1 MKKIGIYK
9 LCIVFLCIVALAGYF
24 LPAMHINFS
33 ILTIERSASL
43 SLRTAFDNAASPLGD
58 FDLAGTDFSSL
69 FDDSGIME
77 AVRNRVVISVVS
89 YFGALI
95 CLLAVLIFAVL
106 GRFKVAR
113 VALLVAALALHI
125 MAGRVV
131 LTVPELANAAL
142 VTAVEN
148 LLGFFAMFINV
159 SDAIGVALGGGYW
172 VTLVVLA
179 GLVLVEAAAQIRKTI
194 SLVLYIF

>member
-1 MKKIGIYK
+1 
-9 LCIVFLCIVALAGYF
+9 
-24 LPAMHINFS
+24 
-33 ILTIERSASL
+33 
-43 SLRTAFDNAASPLGD
+43 
-58 FDLAGTDFSSL
+58 
-69 FDDSGIME
+69 
-77 AVRNRVVISVVS
+77 
-89 YFGALI
+89 
-95 CLLAVLIFAVL
+95 
-106 GRFKVAR
+106 VAR